1 MRTSIFSVLLLAMA
15 LAGCG
20 SEPEGRVT
28 GTWEG
33 RRFGGDVWTLKLEDS
48 HGRLTGTY
56 EIKWGEEPSEVAGT
70 LTGSS
75 ALAINPDFL
84 DLLIEFDVEVAA
96 GTAKC
101 RYNPRLSDEVVLSGE
116 TVCVLDGREFQVGH
130 LGMRRQ

>member
-1 MRTSIFSVLLLAMA
+1 MRSSILSVLLLATV
-15 LAGCG
+15 LAGCE
-20 SEPEGRVT
+20 SDPLGRLT

-33 RRFGGDVWTLKLEDS
+33 RRFGGEVWTLTLGDS

-56 EIKWGEEPSEVAGT
+56 DIKWDQEPSEVAGT

-75 ALAINPDFL
+75 FPINRDFL
-84 DLLIEFDVEVAA
+84 GVVIEFDVEIAA

-101 RYNPRLSDEVVLSGE
+101 RYDTRLQDEVVLSGE
-116 TVCVLDGREFQVGH
+116 TVCVHDGREFQVGR